1 MDCSAPEVLSGGV
14 GAHSDSNDGGV
25 GCCNTDVNDSDKKI
39 LFLRLLWSMAAFR
52 ADDPGRRPGAR
63 TGRGTSELRRQHVEA
78 DDVSAGIDRVAN

>member
-39 LFLRLLWSMAAFR
+39 LFLRLLWSMVLVLKCIFLNYI
-52 ADDPGRRPGAR
+52 GYGAS
-63 TGRGTSELRRQHVEA
+63 TSFVPYLQCLGSISLGTKA
-78 DDVSAGIDRVAN
+78 IY